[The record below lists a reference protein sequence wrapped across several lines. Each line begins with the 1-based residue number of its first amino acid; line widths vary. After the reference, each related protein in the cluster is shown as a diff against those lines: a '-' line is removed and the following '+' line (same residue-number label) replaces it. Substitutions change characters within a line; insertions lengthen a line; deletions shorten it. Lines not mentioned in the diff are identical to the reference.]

1 MIIQENCSLL
11 PYNTFGIDVNADYLI
26 KYELVA
32 DLQEVLKLKI
42 MQSNQILQIG
52 SGSNLLFLSDYK
64 GVVLHSEIKNIKTIE
79 ENSDYI
85 YIEVGAGIVWDN
97 FVSYTVKNNWSGIEN
112 LSLIP
117 GEIGASAVQNIG
129 AYGVEV
135 KDVIENINAVCIET
149 GSIKTFSNK
158 EAHYAYRQSIFKNEL
173 KNKYIISSVV
183 FRLAKN
189 PTFKLDYQHLEQE
202 VRKNG
207 EVNLDNIRNTIIKI
221 RESKLPNPKIIG
233 NAGSFFMNPV
243 IKKTQYLELQS
254 KFETIPHYPI
264 SETLVKVPAA
274 WLIEQCGWKGKQVG
288 NAAVHDKQ
296 ALVLINN
303 GNATGTEIKNLSMM
317 IQKSVLEKF
326 EIKLIPEVIFV

>member
-32 DLQEVLKLKI
+32 DLQEVLKLEI
-42 MQSNQILQIG
+42 MQSNQIMQIG

-64 GVVLHSEIKNIKTIE
+64 GVVLHSEIKYINTIK

-97 FVSYTVKNNWSGIEN
+97 FVAYTVKNNWSGIEN

-135 KDVIENINAVCIET
+135 KDVIENINAVCIKT

-158 EAHYAYRQSIFKNEL
+158 EAHYTYRQSIFKNEL
-173 KNKYIISSVV
+173 KNKYIISSVI
-183 FRLAKN
+183 FKLAKN

-207 EVNLDNIRNTIIKI
+207 EVDLDNIRNTIIKI
-221 RESKLPNPKIIG
+221 RESKLPDPKIIG

-243 IKKTQYLELQS
+243 IKKTQYLELQG

-264 SETLVKVPAA
+264 SDTLVKVPAA

-296 ALVLINN
+296 ALVLINK
-303 GNATGTEIKNLSMM
+303 GGATGTEIKNLSMM

-326 EIKLIPEVIFV
+326 EIQLIPEVIYI